1 MANDNNRK
9 ARKYRL
15 AMTDG
20 ISHERLWSVVF
31 TRPYFIIAAV
41 SLGVLLLVLFF
52 LLIAFTP
59 LRTFIPGYPGAQAR
73 RQAVQNAIRI
83 DSLETQILQWELYT
97 ENLKKVVAGEEPLL
111 LDSLILRRQA
121 EAAVTDPAFLAR
133 RDSLLRVRVAE
144 AEQFEVSGPR
154 RELPIEARSF
164 YTPLKGVV
172 SQGFDRTLHPY
183 VDVTAPTGTAVMAVL
198 DGTVV
203 FAGWEEAD
211 GYTLAIQ
218 HKGDILSVYKH
229 NEKLLHKA
237 GEAVKAGTPVALVGS
252 SGSLTKGDHLR
263 FELWYAGEA
272 VDPAAFINF

>member
-1 MANDNNRK
+1 MANDKNRTS
-9 ARKYRL
+9 RKYRASL
-15 AMTDG
+15 IDAV
-20 ISHERLWSVVF
+20 SHERLWSIVF
-31 TRPYFIIAAV
+31 TRPAFVTAIV
-41 SLGVLLLVLFF
+41 SLVVLLLVIFY
-52 LLIAFTP
+52 LLVAFTP
-59 LRTFIPGYPGAQAR
+59 LRTFIPGYPDAQAR

-111 LDSLILRRQA
+111 LDSLILRRQ
-121 EAAVTDPAFLAR
+121 EAGRDVDSVFLAR
-133 RDSLLRVRVAE
+133 RDSLLRVRVTE

-154 RELPIEARSF
+154 RELPIEAISF

-172 SQGFDRTLHPY
+172 SQGFDRTLHPW

-218 HKGDILSVYKH
+218 HRGDILQT
-229 NEKLLHKA
+229 E
-237 GEAVKAGTPVALVGS
+237 
-252 SGSLTKGDHLR
+252 
-263 FELWYAGEA
+263 
-272 VDPAAFINF
+272 